1 MPNETLIPLQSL
13 VSCFVEPP
21 RNRRVAAGAIE
32 GDSGEVAPQY
42 APKALSAEPQYCYPS
57 RWGFFCP

>member
-1 MPNETLIPLQSL
+1 MPNETLIALQSL

-42 APKALSAEPQYCYPS
+42 APKALSAEPQ
-57 RWGFFCP
+57 